1 MDAAS
6 PVTSPSSDG
15 DPSTAR
21 PSTSEMIAGTSFVWC
36 ESCDDLSSAL
46 HKIESGQVDGA
57 PAADK
62 EALAHSEL
70 AKTAET
76 YEKVVQGARSIRMLL
91 FNDIPDISQQ
101 EYEAAMREFIKS
113 TNPQR
118 WSEEVETAEG
128 GQAAVCMR
136 LKKENSDV
144 QWKLAKKLA
153 IKEMKRTR
161 SNLFT
166 ISAAM
171 RNIFFWQKRIQACTA
186 GNGPLERV
194 DSPSGAPGE
203 ETCWDVFLGGSCN
216 PTSWRVDEAIP
227 FLEQHQIT
235 YYNPQ
240 VDDWHDG
247 LVELEATAKDN
258 AKVLMFVID
267 NSTRAIASILEA
279 TEYTCI
285 GRVVSLVVLGE
296 LQEGQE
302 IDGELIGTREA
313 KDLNRAR
320 KYLRDVAK
328 RHGVEVHNDV
338 RSALFNLKELLDED
352 AALAQAL
359 EVNM

>member
-1 MDAAS
+1 MDATE
-6 PVTSPSSDG
+6 PPMPGPSRG
-15 DPSTAR
+15 ER
-21 PSTSEMIAGTSFVWC
+21 PSTSQMIAGTSFVWC

-46 HKIESGQVDGA
+46 HKIESGQVDEA

-62 EALAHSEL
+62 EALANSEL

-91 FNDIPDISQQ
+91 FNDLPDISQA
-101 EYEAAMREFIKS
+101 EYEAAMRDFIKS

-118 WSEEVETAEG
+118 WKEEVEDVEG

-153 IKEMKRTR
+153 IKEMRRTR

-186 GNGPLERV
+186 TSPSERV
-194 DSPSGAPGE
+194 DSPSGSPGE
-203 ETCWDVFLGGSCN
+203 DSYSCCDVFLGGSCN
-216 PTSWRVDEAIP
+216 PTNWRMELAIP
-227 FLEQHQIT
+227 FLKEHQVS

-240 VDDWHDG
+240 VDDWHEG
-247 LVELEATAKDN
+247 LVEMEATAKDT

-267 NSTRAIASILEA
+267 NCTRAIASILES
-279 TEYTCI
+279 TEYICI
-285 GRVVSLVVLGE
+285 GRMVSLVVLGD
-296 LQEGQE
+296 LQPGQE
-302 IDGELIGTREA
+302 IDGEKIGPREA

-320 KYLRDVAK
+320 RYLRDVAK

-338 RSALFNLKELLDED
+338 NSALLNIKELLEED
-352 AALAQAL
+352 ANLCSSMEL
-359 EVNM
+359 NM